1 MVSCQLDVLGWV
13 TDAGAV
19 HGPPDSWYCQ
29 PAAVGAKVLA
39 FTWTPRTTDSSLVL
53 ITPLAPAA
61 GQLSTG
67 LAVSCRLLESVLP
80 SPAATA
86 TTLCV
91 PALVAVTTA
100 CQLLQLWAAASSTT
114 VTAAPSKLRLTP
126 VTLPAGSENAV
137 PCTVN
142 GIPTNSGAVA
152 GVVNATPTR
161 VTGGGLPPPFLGISG
176 FSLIGSPQRPRR
188 SFDRVQGDGERGRR
202 LARCGR
208 DRERQGDAH
217 VHRRPVNRDW
227 LVDRSGGGRRVGVR
241 LVIRRGYAGGDLKLR
256 RAGA

>member
-1 MVSCQLDVLGWV
+1 MVSCQLDELGWV
-13 TDAGAV
+13 ICAGAV

-29 PAAVGAKVLA
+29 PAAVGVKVLA
-39 FTWTPRTTDSSLVL
+39 LSWTSRTTDSALEVIS
-53 ITPLAPAA
+53 PFSPPAGA
-61 GQLSTG
+61 LSTG

-86 TTLCV
+86 STWCV

-126 VTLPAGSENAV
+126 VTLPAGSETAV

-142 GIPTNSGAVA
+142 GMPTKSGAVA
-152 GVVNATPTR
+152 GVVNATLTK
-161 VTGGGLPPPFLGISG
+161 VTGGGLPPPLGGISG

-202 LARCGR
+202 LARCGG

-217 VHRRPVNRDW
+217 GHRRAV
-227 LVDRSGGGRRVGVR
+227 
-241 LVIRRGYAGGDLKLR
+241 
-256 RAGA
+256 